1 MSERDAILRIRFEST
16 SERQDIMDAGEVI
29 GEVIAYVLLLAIL
42 AAVFTVGVL
51 VLMFFWR
58 MAFGPRRPMPPR
70 PPSPPDDWDDEEYIA
85 RHHH

>member
-1 MSERDAILRIRFEST
+1 
-16 SERQDIMDAGEVI
+16 MDAGEVI
-29 GEVIAYVLLLAIL
+29 GEVIAYVLLFAIL

-51 VLMFFWR
+51 VLMVFWR
-58 MAFGPRRPMPPR
+58 MAFGPRRPIVPR